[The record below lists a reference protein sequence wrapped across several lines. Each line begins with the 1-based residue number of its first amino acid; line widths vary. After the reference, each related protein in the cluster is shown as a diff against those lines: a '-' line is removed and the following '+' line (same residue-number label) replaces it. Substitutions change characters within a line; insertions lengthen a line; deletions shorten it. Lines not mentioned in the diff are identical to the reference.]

1 MPFKNERGISLIE
14 LLLVLVFINLVLMI
28 GWNSFGLGQRTWQ
41 NLQTKLEAEAAV
53 RFTSQIISRELNNAS
68 FMEIRDDGNM
78 WTDAEVEV
86 GDRIIFIN
94 SGDVVLREKTASGNT
109 DNTIASMDRGNL
121 DLSMAKRLNAANSNK
136 PIANSLNF
144 TVNARNNDAQL
155 VYSSASAIMLSNM
168 LPNTGVPVSNVS
180 LYSQTTNCTPGTR
193 ILYRTTV
200 NKFDPASPGGGFSCG
215 W

>member
-1 MPFKNERGISLIE
+1 
-14 LLLVLVFINLVLMI
+14 
-28 GWNSFGLGQRTWQ
+28 
-41 NLQTKLEAEAAV
+41 
-53 RFTSQIISRELNNAS
+53 
-68 FMEIRDDGNM
+68 
-78 WTDAEVEV
+78 
-86 GDRIIFIN
+86 
-94 SGDVVLREKTASGNT
+94 
-109 DNTIASMDRGNL
+109 
-121 DLSMAKRLNAANSNK
+121 MAKRLNAANSNK